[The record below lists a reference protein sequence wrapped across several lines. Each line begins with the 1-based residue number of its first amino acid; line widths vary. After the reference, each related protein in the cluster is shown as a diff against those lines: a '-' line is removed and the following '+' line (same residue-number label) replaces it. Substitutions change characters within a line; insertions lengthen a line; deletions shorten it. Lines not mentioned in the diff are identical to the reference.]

1 MDLELKDKVAIVTG
15 GSKGIGKVIARVLA
29 NEGVDVAICSR
40 TLETLESTASELSKE
55 TGRKIIPVR
64 ADMTSSSDVQNVVD
78 RTIEEFGRIDILV
91 NNAAMV
97 GGQVAPNLADATEKD
112 LIEDLDTKVVGYFR
126 TIKAVAPHMQSQK
139 WGRIVSI
146 GGVSARQS
154 TFYGLRNS
162 AIVHMTKTLSDQ
174 LGPDGI
180 TMNVVHPGS
189 TQTDAIAAVQAER
202 AKAEGISME
211 EFESRAGQR
220 VAIRRIIKP
229 EELAYV
235 VAFLCSPKAECVT
248 GESIAAGGGALGAV
262 FY

>member
-1 MDLELKDKVAIVTG
+1 MDLELKGKVAIVTG

-29 NEGVDVAICSR
+29 IEGVDVAICAR
-40 TLETLESTASELSKE
+40 TLETLESTADELSKE
-55 TGRKIIPVR
+55 TGRKIIPVQ

-78 RTIEEFGRIDILV
+78 KTIVEFGRIDILI

-97 GGQVAPNLADATEKD
+97 GGQVAAKLADATEKD

-126 TIKAVAPHMQSQK
+126 TIKAVVPYMQSQK

-146 GGVSARQS
+146 GGVSARQA

-180 TMNVVHPGS
+180 TLNVVHPGS
-189 TQTDAIAAVQAER
+189 TRTEGIAAVVAER
-202 AKAEGISME
+202 AKAQGITLE
-211 EFESRAGQR
+211 EFNTRTTQNI
-220 VAIRRIIKP
+220 AIRRVIQP
-229 EELAYV
+229 EELANL

-262 FY
+262 FP

>member
-40 TLETLESTASELSKE
+40 TMETLESTASELTKE
-55 TGRKIIPVR
+55 TGRKIIPIR

-78 RTIEEFGRIDILV
+78 RTMEEFGRIDILV

-139 WGRIVSI
+139 WGRIISI
-146 GGVSARQS
+146 
-154 TFYGLRNS
+154 
-162 AIVHMTKTLSDQ
+162 
-174 LGPDGI
+174 
-180 TMNVVHPGS
+180 
-189 TQTDAIAAVQAER
+189 
-202 AKAEGISME
+202 
-211 EFESRAGQR
+211 
-220 VAIRRIIKP
+220 
-229 EELAYV
+229 
-235 VAFLCSPKAECVT
+235 
-248 GESIAAGGGALGAV
+248 
-262 FY
+262 